1 MTENT
6 DEKILARAQ
15 EIKAERNI
23 SLTDAMIRAEPAFQ
37 ALAPKP
43 TVPADFTVTIPV
55 KPRVARW
62 IVEEFA
68 PTKTHTTEERL
79 AAYLG
84 IILNRAR
91 VTAMR
96 FAEDA
101 PDIQEGGA
109 VTLRREQFQQKAP
122 KA

>member
-1 MTENT
+1 MTDTN
-6 DEKILARAQ
+6 DEKVLARAQ
-15 EIKAERNI
+15 EIKAQRGI
-23 SLTDAMIRAEPAFQ
+23 SLADAMIWASEE
-37 ALAPKP
+37 LAPRP
-43 TVPADFTVTIPV
+43 SVPAEFTVTIPV

-62 IVEEFA
+62 IMSEFER
-68 PTKTHTTEERL
+68 TKTHTTEERL

-96 FAEDA
+96 FAEEA

-109 VTLRREQFQQKAP
+109 VTMPRAKFQQKAP
-122 KA
+122 RE

>member
-1 MTENT
+1 MTDNA

-15 EIKAERNI
+15 EIKVERNI
-23 SLTDAMIRAEPAFQ
+23 SLTDAMIRAEEE
-37 ALAPKP
+37 LAPKP